1 MNFNIKGK
9 MVQSLSLV
17 SLLREQFFFFFDCWA
32 AIANT
37 VSFFS
42 SF

>member
-17 SLLREQFFFFFDCWA
+17 SLLREHFFFFFDCWA
-32 AIANT
+32 PIANI

-42 SF
+42 NF

>member
-9 MVQSLSLV
+9 MMQSLSLV
-17 SLLREQFFFFFDCWA
+17 SLLREQFFFFDCWA
-32 AIANT
+32 AIANI